1 MKKPS
6 TSTNSN
12 QPENLEQAETIE
24 VVDTQDLQDAQDSQT
39 PVMDEAAAAD
49 AATNHEPVRR
59 VQVSAAEAGKRI
71 AELTNDLQ
79 RTRADFEN
87 YRKQIEVQKTQ
98 NALIAR
104 LATVNKFLP
113 LIDNFERAI
122 RSYPEQLAPLTKSFE
137 KTLKEVGLACID
149 SEAGTEFNPD
159 LHEAVMVEDSE
170 GDTEVITETLRPGYM
185 YDGSVV
191 RTAMVKVKHQ

>member
-1 MKKPS
+1 MKRSS
-6 TSTNSN
+6 TTPK
-12 QPENLEQAETIE
+12 QPNDVEPAEI
-24 VVDTQDLQDAQDSQT
+24 QDSQT
-39 PVMDEAAAAD
+39 TPTDDAQDTEVTLADETQNTGTVTANKAQAL
-49 AATNHEPVRR
+49 VK
-59 VQVSAAEAGKRI
+59 EAGKRI

-87 YRKQIEVQKTQ
+87 YRKQIEIQKNQSAQIT
-98 NALIAR
+98 R

-122 RSYPEQLAPLTKSFE
+122 QSYPEQLAPLAKSFD
-137 KTLKEVGLACID
+137 KTLQEVGLTRIN

-159 LHEAVMVEDSE
+159 LHEAVMVEDGD
-170 GDTEVITETLRPGYM
+170 GDTEVVTETLRPGYT
-185 YDGSVV
+185 YDGAVV